1 MYIISAC
8 LLGENCKYNGGNN
21 LNEKVMEIVKNR
33 NYIAVCPEVAVGFP
47 TPRPLAEI
55 RDGRVYNIEGKDV
68 TEEFEK
74 GAAIEL
80 ARAKELADRLGENIE
95 LAILKSKSPSCGCGR
110 IYDGTFT
117 HRLAPGDGIFAR
129 LLKENGIE
137 TISEE
142 ES

>member
-47 TPRPLAEI
+47 TPRPPAEI

-129 LLKENGIE
+129 LLKENGIK

>member
-129 LLKENGIE
+129 LLKENGIK

>member
-8 LLGENCKYNGGNN
+8 LLGENCKYNGVNN

-129 LLKENGIE
+129 LLKENGIK

>member
-68 TEEFEK
+68 TEEFGK

-129 LLKENGIE
+129 LLKENGIK

>member
-47 TPRPLAEI
+47 TPRPPAEI
-55 RDGRVYNIEGKDV
+55 RGGWVYNIEGNDV

-74 GAAIEL
+74 GAAMEL
-80 ARAKELADRLGENIE
+80 ARAKELADRLGEDIE
-95 LAILKSKSPSCGCGR
+95 LAILKSNSPSCGCGR

-117 HRLAPGDGIFAR
+117 HRLVPGDGIFAR
-129 LLKENGIE
+129 LLKENGIK

>member
-47 TPRPLAEI
+47 TPRPPAEI
-55 RDGRVYNIEGKDV
+55 RDGRVYNIAGKDV

-129 LLKENGIE
+129 LLKENGIK

>member
-33 NYIAVCPEVAVGFP
+33 NIIAACPEVAVGFP
-47 TPRPLAEI
+47 TPRPPAEI
-55 RDGRVYNIEGKDV
+55 RGGRVYNIEGNDV

-129 LLKENGIE
+129 LLKENGIK

>member
-1 MYIISAC
+1 
-8 LLGENCKYNGGNN
+8 
-21 LNEKVMEIVKNR
+21 MEIVKNR

-47 TPRPLAEI
+47 TPRPPAEI

-129 LLKENGIE
+129 LLKENGIK